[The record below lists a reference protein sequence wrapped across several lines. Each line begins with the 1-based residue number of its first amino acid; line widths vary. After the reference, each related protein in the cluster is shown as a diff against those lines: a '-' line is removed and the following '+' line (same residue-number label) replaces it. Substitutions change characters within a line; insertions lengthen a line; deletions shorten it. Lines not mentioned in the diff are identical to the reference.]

1 MSKVRYYY
9 TRSSM
14 AIERGCNKHFSQE
27 LNITFFLQ
35 PFTNNIVF
43 SNRKMINIYC
53 SIIFI
58 LIAGTTA
65 D

>member
-1 MSKVRYYY
+1 MRYYY
-9 TRSSM
+9 TRANL
-14 AIERGCNKHFSQE
+14 AIERGSNKHFSHE

-43 SNRKMINIYC
+43 SNRKKLYSYC
-53 SIIFI
+53 SVIS
-58 LIAGTTA
+58 LLTAGATA